1 MLSKAYINDESENQR
16 SHNDKIITT
25 KKEKVIYILII
36 TSLDRYICFRPHLYV
51 CLYMCMHVCV
61 FACILCL
68 QWRNFGISV
77 GGQVYQKIAILMYW
91 SINLPLSFS
100 CYNHSDRRK
109 IVHKL
114 FDFPS
119 FGWKVTWLQTKNWCE
134 NLWD

>member
-1 MLSKAYINDESENQR
+1 VLSKAYINDESENQR

-68 QWRNFGISV
+68 Q
-77 GGQVYQKIAILMYW
+77 
-91 SINLPLSFS
+91 
-100 CYNHSDRRK
+100 
-109 IVHKL
+109 
-114 FDFPS
+114 
-119 FGWKVTWLQTKNWCE
+119 
-134 NLWD
+134 